1 MKQQPVPT
9 IPCAKCHG
17 SGAIKLTKALRS
29 TLQAIIKLGSPTA
42 RQIHTHLKLRKKS
55 HVSTTHRRTERLASL
70 GLIAS
75 HREKIN
81 GKELEATFSEVKP

>member
-9 IPCAKCHG
+9 IPCTRCNG
-17 SGAIKLTKALRS
+17 SGNIKLTKALRS
-29 TLQAIIKLGSPTA
+29 TLQAIVRLKNPTA
-42 RQIHTHLKLRKKS
+42 RQIHTHLRES
-55 HVSTTHRRTERLASL
+55 GHVSTTHRRTERLTSL

-75 HREKIN
+75 HRQKIN